1 MQENT
6 SYNLPVN
13 NNVSEKSIL
22 SLYSLLRTAYNELNP
37 GSSQLWGFWT
47 LKAPNDN
54 SWTSRKAGSTQ
65 KAPFHCCV
73 CTRVSVYVCTH
84 GLSHIAPFLSL
95 SGLMTLL
102 VDLLIACN
110 TTGFSWGTCDLP
122 SRRCHPQWK
131 AAPKLGCFDCC
142 WASPTW
148 LVKAEPSQLPSN
160 KLLKPVPSEASVN
173 SWRSWL
179 FTLQDRYAIKLWQ
192 KGLPDH

>member
-1 MQENT
+1 MCSCVRMGSRT
-6 SYNLPVN
+6 SLP
-13 NNVSEKSIL
+13 S
-22 SLYSLLRTAYNELNP
+22 P
-37 GSSQLWGFWT
+37 
-47 LKAPNDN
+47 
-54 SWTSRKAGSTQ
+54 
-65 KAPFHCCV
+65 
-73 CTRVSVYVCTH
+73 
-84 GLSHIAPFLSL
+84 L

-110 TTGFSWGTCDLP
+110 TTGFSSGTCDLP

-142 WASPTW
+142 LASPTW

-192 KGLPDH
+192 KGLPDHYGIPHTLSNPDKVMSCFNLSGSHR